1 MQSMFVDSGVDFHCE
16 ERAVLHRVEAWI
28 FNGFLFSLIFATFN
42 RELLVFGQDARL
54 VPVGLGLLTFFIG
67 FIRCVGEKRW
77 PRLRVAGANH
87 YLLWYFVF
95 AMVCNLT
102 WTFSDLELVQDQFLT
117 VALANV
123 LNLFFWFTVIA
134 FRRRLTWRATSVST
148 HISSAFLFLS
158 MFLVY
163 RGLDLRNYFSE
174 YAGGFSDGISSTP
187 LGMVRYAGYAQDPNF
202 ASLFMVV
209 WATVA
214 IFDAWRA
221 RNIGYLLVVPM
232 AGFGFVMSLSK
243 SILVMFVLAVFLVA
257 VNRFFIG
264 AIAKELALLG
274 LIGGTLLAAFEK
286 IQLPTETLHTR
297 ALLWR
302 NPVEW
307 FSQSPIIGNGLT
319 AARSVNIDQDWYVQI
334 HSTVVQT
341 FVELG
346 IIGLLLYYLAVRR
359 TLMSGSS
366 AVVFITGAYLGT
378 MLTYETM
385 SHAFSILILGIIPL
399 AIKQAPK
406 KKATSASIYVIN
418 GIAHGGA
425 ERVVQNMANNARA
438 EEKAIIYLL
447 AEKPSDAYALG
458 PNVELRGI
466 GKRGSKLL
474 LPFYLWR
481 LNRRLENDWARYRIT
496 LATAHLPFAQL
507 VTRLSRFSD
516 DFIYVNHGMV
526 HVSNTGLSGLMCKF
540 LYNRRCNVA
549 VSRQMLEEEVR
560 QNFGIRSRH
569 DDYIYNPIDM
579 KAIAEHAGPEVA
591 REKLVVSVGRYSP
604 EKNLSVGIA
613 AFDASGLVQEGYVY
627 KLLGEGD
634 LREELQRDIDARGLT
649 ESVELVGF
657 VDNPFDYMRKAAALL
672 HPADYESF
680 GMVIAEAHVCGCPVV
695 AFDVPFAARE
705 VMPGR
710 LREYLVELNDTEAMG
725 TALRRAVSATY
736 PSEDA
741 EDFLGELEPEVSMAK
756 YYDRYEQWCRQPSG
770 R

>member
-16 ERAVLHRVEAWI
+16 ERAVLQRVEAWI
-28 FNGFLFSLIFATFN
+28 FSGFLFSFIFATFN

-54 VPVGLGLLTFFIG
+54 VPAGLGLLTFFIG

-77 PRLRVAGANH
+77 PRLRVADANH

-95 AMVCNLT
+95 AMVCNVT
-102 WTFSDLELVQDQFLT
+102 WTFSDLELVQDQFLN
-117 VALANV
+117 VALANA
-123 LNLFFWFTVIA
+123 LNLFFWFTVIV
-134 FRRRLTWRATSVST
+134 FRSRLTWRTTSVST
-148 HISSAFLFLS
+148 HISGAFLFIS

-187 LGMVRYAGYAQDPNF
+187 LGEIRFAGYAQDPNF
-202 ASLFMVV
+202 ASLFMVI
-209 WATVA
+209 WAGVA
-214 IFDAWRA
+214 IFEIKRT
-221 RNIGYLLVVPM
+221 RNWLNLIVLPIAAFGY
-232 AGFGFVMSLSK
+232 VMSLSK
-243 SILVMFVLAVFLVA
+243 AVLVMLVLALLLVLA
-257 VNRFFIG
+257 NRFIVG
-264 AIAKELALLG
+264 ALAKELMLLG
-274 LIGGTLLAAFEK
+274 SFAGTIAAGFNL
-286 IQLPTETLHTR
+286 IQLPTETLYTR
-297 ALLWR
+297 SLLWHGAFQW
-302 NPVEW
+302 VG
-307 FSQSPIIGNGLT
+307 QSPVIGSGLT
-319 AARSVNIDQDWYVQI
+319 ATRSANIPVDWYVQI
-334 HSTVVQT
+334 HSSVIQT
-341 FVELG
+341 AVELG
-346 IIGLLLYYLAVRR
+346 IIGLVLLYLAVRR
-359 TLMSGSS
+359 PLMNGH
-366 AVVFITGAYLGT
+366 VTIVFITFAFLGT
-378 MLTYETM
+378 FLTYETM
-385 SHAFSILILGIIPL
+385 SHAFSVLVMGILPL
-399 AIKQAPK
+399 AIRQAPHK
-406 KKATSASIYVIN
+406 KQKAASIYVIN

-425 ERVVQNMANNARA
+425 ERVVQNMANSAR
-438 EEKAIIYLL
+438 EDEKVIVYLL
-447 AEKPSDAYALG
+447 AEKPSDAYALAD
-458 PNVELRGI
+458 NVEVRGI

-474 LPFYLWR
+474 LPFYQWQ

-507 VTRLSRFSD
+507 VVRLSRFNA

-526 HVSNTGLSGLMCKF
+526 HVSNTGLSGLMCEF

-549 VSRQMLEEEVR
+549 VSKQMLEEEVR

-657 VDNPFDYMRKAAALL
+657 VDNPFAYMRKAAALL

-725 TALRRAVSATY
+725 AALRRAASAAY

-741 EDFLGELEPEVSMAK
+741 EDFLSELEPEVAMAK
-756 YYDRYEQWCRQPSG
+756 YYDRYEQWCR
-770 R
+770 

>member
-1 MQSMFVDSGVDFHCE
+1 MLKS
-16 ERAVLHRVEAWI
+16 VEKWLFI
-28 FNGFLFSLIFATFN
+28 VFLCALIFATFN
-42 RELLVFGQDARL
+42 RELSPAGYDIRL
-54 VPVGLGLLTFFIG
+54 VPVALGAMAIVWS
-67 FIRCVGEKRW
+67 FIRCIGER
-77 PRLRVAGANH
+77 RLPAVHLAGANVF
-87 YLLWYFVF
+87 LLWYLIF
-95 AMVCNLT
+95 ALVCNVAWRTSALPMVSDQFQVVFVANGLNLYFFAVIIFFREHLT
-102 WTFSDLELVQDQFLT
+102 WHATTWSIH
-117 VALANV
+117 LAG
-123 LNLFFWFTVIA
+123 F
-134 FRRRLTWRATSVST
+134 
-148 HISSAFLFLS
+148 FLFLS
-158 MFLVY
+158 MFAVY
-163 RGLDLRNYFSE
+163 RGFDLRNYFSE

-187 LGMVRYAGYAQDPNF
+187 LGLVRYAGYAQDPNF

-221 RNIGYLLVVPM
+221 RNIGYLLVVPLT
-232 AGFGFVMSLSK
+232 GFGFVMSLSK
-243 SILVMFVLAVFLVA
+243 SILVMLVLTVFLVA

-297 ALLWR
+297 VLLWR
-302 NPVEW
+302 SPVQW

-319 AARSVNIDQDWYVQI
+319 AARSANIDQDWYVQI

-346 IIGLLLYYLAVRR
+346 IIGLFLYYLAVRR
-359 TLMSGSS
+359 TLMSGSN

-385 SHAFSILILGIIPL
+385 SHAFSVLILGIIPL

-425 ERVVQNMANNARA
+425 ERVVQNMANNARD
-438 EEKAIIYLL
+438 EEKVIIYLL

-474 LPFYLWR
+474 LPFYLWQ

-507 VTRLSRFSD
+507 VVRLSRFNA

-540 LYNRRCNVA
+540 LYNRRCNIA
-549 VSRQMLEEEVR
+549 VSKQMLEEEVR

-579 KAIAEHAGPEVA
+579 KAIAEHAGPEVG

-613 AFDASGLVQEGYVY
+613 AFDASGLAQEGYVY

-634 LREELQRDIDARGLT
+634 LQEELQRDIDARGLT

-657 VDNPFDYMRKAAALL
+657 VDNPFAYMRKAAALL

-695 AFDVPFAARE
+695 AFDVPFASRE

-710 LREYLVELNDTEAMG
+710 LREYLVEFNDVP
-725 TALRRAVSATY
+725 ALAAKLRDAVLGEY
-736 PSEDA
+736 PSA
-741 EDFLGELEPEVSMAK
+741 ETAQILDQLEPAAVMDK
-756 YYDRYEQWCRQPSG
+756 YYDTYAQWAG
-770 R
+770 REVATR

>member
-16 ERAVLHRVEAWI
+16 ERAVLQRVEAWI

-42 RELLVFGQDARL
+42 RELLVFGQDVRL
-54 VPVGLGLLTFFIG
+54 VPAGLGLLTFFIG

-77 PRLRVAGANH
+77 PRLRVAGVNH

-95 AMVCNLT
+95 AMVCNVA
-102 WTFSDLELVQDQFLT
+102 WSFSDLELVQDQFFT
-117 VALANV
+117 VALANA

-134 FRRRLTWRATSVST
+134 FRSRLTWRATSVST
-148 HISSAFLFLS
+148 HISGAFLFLS

-174 YAGGFSDGISSTP
+174 YAGGFSDGISWTP
-187 LGMVRYAGYAQDPNF
+187 LGLVRYAGYAQDPNF

-221 RNIGYLLVVPM
+221 RNIGYLLVVPL

-243 SILVMFVLAVFLVA
+243 SILVMLVLAVFLVA

-274 LIGGTLLAAFEK
+274 IIGGTLLAAFEK
-286 IQLPTETLHTR
+286 IQVPTETLHTR
-297 ALLWR
+297 VLLWR
-302 NPVEW
+302 SPVQW

-319 AARSVNIDQDWYVQI
+319 AARSANIDQDWYVQI

-385 SHAFSILILGIIPL
+385 SHAFSMLILGIIPL

-406 KKATSASIYVIN
+406 KKAKPASIYVIN

-425 ERVVQNMANNARA
+425 ERVVQNMANNARD

-474 LPFYLWR
+474 LPFYLWQ

-507 VTRLSRFSD
+507 VVRLSRFNA

-549 VSRQMLEEEVR
+549 VSKQMLEEEVH
-560 QNFGIRSRH
+560 QNFGIRSRR

-613 AFDASGLVQEGYVY
+613 AFDASGLAQEGYVY

-657 VDNPFDYMRKAAALL
+657 VDNPFAYMRKAAALL

-725 TALRRAVSATY
+725 ATLRRAVSATY
-736 PSEDA
+736 PIEDA
-741 EDFLGELEPEVSMAK
+741 ADFLGELEPEVAMAK
-756 YYDRYEQWCRQPSG
+756 YYDRYERWCR
-770 R
+770 

>member
-16 ERAVLHRVEAWI
+16 ERAVLQRVEAWI
-28 FNGFLFSLIFATFN
+28 FNGFLASLIFATFN

-95 AMVCNLT
+95 AMVCNVS
-102 WTFSDLELVQDQFLT
+102 WTFSDLGLVQDQFLT
-117 VALANV
+117 VALANAM
-123 LNLFFWFTVIA
+123 NLFFWFTVIA
-134 FRRRLTWRATSVST
+134 FRSRLTWRATSVST
-148 HISSAFLFLS
+148 HISGAFLFFS

-187 LGMVRYAGYAQDPNF
+187 LGLVRYAGYAQDPNF

-221 RNIGYLLVVPM
+221 RNIGYLLVVPL

-243 SILVMFVLAVFLVA
+243 SILVMLVLAVFLVA

-274 LIGGTLLAAFEK
+274 AIGGTLLAAFEK

-297 ALLWR
+297 VLLWR
-302 NPVEW
+302 SPVQW

-319 AARSVNIDQDWYVQI
+319 AARSANIDQDWYLQI

-378 MLTYETM
+378 LLTYETM
-385 SHAFSILILGIIPL
+385 SHAFSIFILGIIPL

-425 ERVVQNMANNARA
+425 ERVVQNMANNARD

-447 AEKPSDAYALG
+447 AEKPLDAYALG

-507 VTRLSRFSD
+507 VVRLSRFNA

-549 VSRQMLEEEVR
+549 VSKQMLEEEVR

-604 EKNLSVGIA
+604 EKNLSAGIA
-613 AFDASGLVQEGYVY
+613 AFDASGLAQEGYVY
-627 KLLGEGD
+627 KLLGEGE

-657 VDNPFDYMRKAAALL
+657 VDNPFAYMRKAAALL

-710 LREYLVELNDTEAMG
+710 LRKYLVELNDTEAMG

-756 YYDRYEQWCRQPSG
+756 YYDRYEQWCRQSSG